1 MDMDGDWPLP
11 RPNTLFKVNRRPA
24 GSSLSKT
31 STIASTFS
39 SLATP
44 VVAEAVQRARDL
56 STSSDVEGFHQ
67 LRVAFRK
74 LRALY
79 WAYSPYLGEEA
90 TAQATEEF
98 KRLAAVA
105 GGTRDWDIAGELLLA
120 AQESGASIELLVA
133 AAREK
138 RAQAVVHSQTM
149 IKSDVVEAFLN
160 DVLLRAQTTLQS
172 SCNDL
177 PIRAF
182 AEKRVRLAQRAL
194 QKRSRRAARS
204 EATQDSEAA
213 HEEDLHDVRKAG
225 KKLRYLLE
233 FFQPVIKGGHGRTI
247 EALTSVQ
254 NKLGQFND
262 IAASATLI
270 RSASF
275 NEVPPEVVQVSLQ
288 WLEEQKCRR
297 MRAASRRVR
306 AISG

>member
-11 RPNTLFKVNRRPA
+11 RPTTLFKFNRRPA
-24 GSSLSKT
+24 GSSLSQAN
-31 STIASTFS
+31 SVASTFS

-56 STSSDVEGFHQ
+56 ATKSDAEGFHQ

-90 TAQATEEF
+90 TAHATEEF
-98 KRLAAVA
+98 KRLAALA
-105 GGTRDWDIAGELLLA
+105 GGTRDWDIAGDLLQA

-149 IKSDVVEAFLN
+149 IKSDAVEAFLN

-182 AEKRVRLAQRAL
+182 ARKRVRLAQRAL
-194 QKRSRRAARS
+194 QKRSRRAVRS
-204 EATQDSEAA
+204 DAA
-213 HEEDLHDVRKAG
+213 CEEDLHDIRKAG

-233 FFQPVIKGGHGRTI
+233 FFQPVIKGGHDRTI
-247 EALTSVQ
+247 RELTSVQ
-254 NKLGQFND
+254 NKLGLFND
-262 IAASATLI
+262 IAASENLI

-275 NEVPPEVVQVSLQ
+275 NEVPPQVVQESLQ
-288 WLEEQKCRR
+288 WLEKQKFRR

-306 AISG
+306 NIAG

>member
-11 RPNTLFKVNRRPA
+11 RPKTLFRNERLPA
-24 GSSLSKT
+24 GSLLT
-31 STIASTFS
+31 RQSTIASTFS
-39 SLATP
+39 FLATP
-44 VVAEAVQRARDL
+44 VVAEAVQRAKAL
-56 STSSDVEGFHQ
+56 STTSDAEGFHQ

-74 LRALY
+74 LRALF
-79 WAYSPYLGEEA
+79 WAYSPWLGEEA
-90 TAQATEEF
+90 TAQAVEEF

-105 GGTRDWDIAGELLLA
+105 GGTRDWDIAGDLLKA
-120 AQESGASIELLVA
+120 AQESRASIELLVA

-138 RAQAVVHSQTM
+138 RAQAVAHSQAM
-149 IKSDVVEAFLN
+149 IRSDEVEAFLN

-172 SCNDL
+172 RCSDL
-177 PIRAF
+177 PIQAF
-182 AEKRVRLAQRAL
+182 AEERVRLAQRAL
-194 QKRSRRAARS
+194 RKRSRRAARS
-204 EATQDSEAA
+204 ETA

-247 EALTSVQ
+247 KKLTSVQ

-262 IAASATLI
+262 IAASEALI

-275 NEVPPEVVQVSLQ
+275 DEVPHPVVLESLQ
-288 WLEEQKCRR
+288 WLEKQKHRR

-306 AISG
+306 AIAG

>member
-1 MDMDGDWPLP
+1 MDLDGDWPLP
-11 RPNTLFKVNRRPA
+11 RPNTRFKVDRPTA
-24 GSSLSKT
+24 GSSLSQT
-31 STIASTFS
+31 SSIASTFS

-44 VVAEAVQRARDL
+44 VVAEAVQRAKEL
-56 STSSDVEGFHQ
+56 STKSDAEGFHQ

-79 WAYSPYLGEEA
+79 WAYSPYLDEET

-98 KRLAAVA
+98 RRLAAAA
-105 GGTRDWDIAGELLLA
+105 GGIRDWDIAGDLLKT
-120 AQESGASIELLVA
+120 AQASGASIELLLV

-138 RAQAVVHSQTM
+138 RAQAVVDSQTM
-149 IKSDVVEAFLN
+149 IKSDDVEAFLS

-172 SCNDL
+172 RCSDL

-204 EATQDSEAA
+204 EAA
-213 HEEDLHDVRKAG
+213 HEENLHDVRKAG

-233 FFQPVIKGGHGRTI
+233 FFQPVIKGGHDRTI
-247 EALTSVQ
+247 KELTSVQ

-270 RSASF
+270 RSASL
-275 NEVPPEVVQVSLQ
+275 NEVPVEVLQESLQ
-288 WLEEQKCRR
+288 WLERQKCRR
-297 MRAASRRVR
+297 MRVASRRVR
-306 AISG
+306 AMVS

>member
-1 MDMDGDWPLP
+1 MDMDGYWPLP
-11 RPNTLFKVNRRPA
+11 RPSTLFKIDRRPS

-31 STIASTFS
+31 SSIASTFS
-39 SLATP
+39 SLAAP
-44 VVAEAVQRARDL
+44 VVADAVQRAKEL
-56 STSSDVEGFHQ
+56 STTSDAEGFHQ

-105 GGTRDWDIAGELLLA
+105 GGTRDWDIASDLLKA
-120 AQESGASIELLVA
+120 AQESRASMALLVA

-149 IKSDVVEAFLN
+149 IKSDDVEAFLN

-177 PIRAF
+177 PIREF
-182 AEKRVRLAQRAL
+182 AEERVRLAQRAL

-204 EATQDSEAA
+204 EIAQ
-213 HEEDLHDVRKAG
+213 EEELHDVRKAG

-233 FFQPVIKGGHGRTI
+233 FFQPVIKGGHDRTI
-247 EALTSVQ
+247 KELTSVQ
-254 NKLGQFND
+254 NKLGLFND
-262 IAASATLI
+262 IAASETLI
-270 RSASF
+270 RGASF
-275 NEVPPEVVQVSLQ
+275 NEVPAEVVQESLQ
-288 WLEEQKCRR
+288 WLEEQKGRR

-306 AISG
+306 AIGG